1 MTNEVENVSNEFSVT
16 YKPSELKI
24 NNFAELKAKVQ
35 NFSDQYKDLVATD
48 ESLASAKSAKAE
60 LNKLIKAID
69 TERKRIKKEYN
80 EPYNDFKLNID
91 DLQTILKE
99 TIYPIGEQITN
110 IETRQRNER
119 ANKVR
124 KLINEMAPEYGIN
137 PDTIEIEHEWAN
149 KTMSQIK
156 LIRTLKDGFTALKHQ
171 QESLELNK
179 KLVDEHCKAKGID
192 SSGWLSQI
200 DRDTDV
206 KQLLASIDKA
216 AEDKAR
222 KEQQEKNEQESKDA
236 IRKSQQTKV
245 EDKTV
250 DEETGE
256 IVEDDD
262 QPIDDDE
269 PNKPD
274 SYSMTFEVTGEL
286 PILKELYKFID
297 SKNLK
302 FSVVKDPSKVSD

>member
-1 MTNEVENVSNEFSVT
+1 MSNEVETVSNEFSVT

-48 ESLASAKSAKAE
+48 ESLAGAKSAKAE
-60 LNKLIKAID
+60 LNKLVKAID

-91 DLQTILKE
+91 DLQTILKQ
-99 TIYPIGEQITN
+99 TIDPISEQIAN
-110 IETRQRNER
+110 IETQQRNER

-124 KLINEMAPEYGIN
+124 ELINEMAPEYGIN
-137 PDTIEIEHEWAN
+137 PDTIEIEHEWTN
-149 KTMSQIK
+149 KTMSQTK

-179 KLVDEHCKAKGID
+179 KLVDEHCKTKGID

-200 DRDTDV
+200 DQDTDI
-206 KQLLASIDKA
+206 KQLLISIDRA
-216 AEDKAR
+216 VEDKAR
-222 KEQQEKNEQESKDA
+222 KEQQKKNEQEYEDA

-250 DEETGE
+250 DQETGE
-256 IVEDDD
+256 IVDEEEA
-262 QPIDDDE
+262 IDDDA
-269 PNKPD
+269 P
-274 SYSMTFEVTGEL
+274 SQWTMAFRVTGDFDKLKLLNDFIIKNNISNEMIE
-286 PILKELYKFID
+286 PLKELED
-297 SKNLK
+297 
-302 FSVVKDPSKVSD
+302 

>member
-1 MTNEVENVSNEFSVT
+1 MSNEVETVSNEFSVT

-24 NNFAELKAKVQ
+24 NNFAELKATVQ

-48 ESLASAKSAKAE
+48 ESLAGAKSAKAE
-60 LNKLIKAID
+60 LNKLVKAID

-91 DLQTILKE
+91 DLQTILKQ
-99 TIYPIGEQITN
+99 TIDPISEQIAN
-110 IETRQRNER
+110 IETQQRNER

-124 KLINEMAPEYGIN
+124 ELINEMAPEYGIN
-137 PDTIEIEHEWAN
+137 PDTIEIEHEWTN
-149 KTMSQIK
+149 KTMSQTK

-179 KLVDEHCKAKGID
+179 KLVDEHCKTKGID

-200 DRDTDV
+200 DQDTDI
-206 KQLLASIDKA
+206 KQLLISIDRA
-216 AEDKAR
+216 VEDKAR
-222 KEQQEKNEQESKDA
+222 KEQQKKNEQEYEDA

-250 DEETGE
+250 DQETGE
-256 IVEDDD
+256 IVDEEEA
-262 QPIDDDE
+262 IDDDA
-269 PNKPD
+269 P
-274 SYSMTFEVTGEL
+274 SQWTMAFRVTGDFDKLKLLNDFIIKNNISNEMIE
-286 PILKELYKFID
+286 PLKELED
-297 SKNLK
+297 
-302 FSVVKDPSKVSD
+302 

>member
-1 MTNEVENVSNEFSVT
+1 MSNEVETVSNEFSVT

-35 NFSDQYKDLVATD
+35 NFSNQYKDLVATD
-48 ESLASAKSAKAE
+48 ESLAGAKSAKAE
-60 LNKLIKAID
+60 LNKLVKAID

-91 DLQTILKE
+91 DLQTILKQ
-99 TIYPIGEQITN
+99 TIDPISEQIAN
-110 IETRQRNER
+110 IETQQRNER

-124 KLINEMAPEYGIN
+124 ELINEMAPEYGIN
-137 PDTIEIEHEWAN
+137 PDTIEIEHEWTN
-149 KTMSQIK
+149 KTMSQTK

-179 KLVDEHCKAKGID
+179 KLVDEHCKTKGID

-200 DRDTDV
+200 DQDTDI
-206 KQLLASIDKA
+206 KQLLISIDRA
-216 AEDKAR
+216 VEDKAR
-222 KEQQEKNEQESKDA
+222 KEQQKKNEQEYEDA

-250 DEETGE
+250 DQETGE
-256 IVEDDD
+256 IVDEEEA
-262 QPIDDDE
+262 IDDDA
-269 PNKPD
+269 P
-274 SYSMTFEVTGEL
+274 SQWTMAFRVTGDFDKLKLLNDFIIKNNISNEMIE
-286 PILKELYKFID
+286 PLKELED
-297 SKNLK
+297 
-302 FSVVKDPSKVSD
+302 

>member
-1 MTNEVENVSNEFSVT
+1 MSNEVETVSNEFSVT

-35 NFSDQYKDLVATD
+35 NFSNQYKDLVATD
-48 ESLASAKSAKAE
+48 ESLAGAKSAKAE
-60 LNKLIKAID
+60 LNKLVKAID

-91 DLQTILKE
+91 DLQTILKQ
-99 TIYPIGEQITN
+99 TIGPISEQIAN
-110 IETRQRNER
+110 IETQQRNER

-124 KLINEMAPEYGIN
+124 ELINEMAPEYGIN
-137 PDTIEIEHEWAN
+137 PDTIEIEHEWTN
-149 KTMSQIK
+149 KTMSQTK

-179 KLVDEHCKAKGID
+179 KLVDEHCKTKGID

-200 DRDTDV
+200 DQDTDI
-206 KQLLASIDKA
+206 KQLLISIDRA
-216 AEDKAR
+216 VEDKAR
-222 KEQQEKNEQESKDA
+222 KEQQKKNEQEYEDA

-250 DEETGE
+250 DQETGE
-256 IVEDDD
+256 IVDEEEA
-262 QPIDDDE
+262 IDDDA
-269 PNKPD
+269 P
-274 SYSMTFEVTGEL
+274 SQWTMAFRVTGDFDKLKLLNDFIIKNNISNEMIE
-286 PILKELYKFID
+286 PLKELED
-297 SKNLK
+297 
-302 FSVVKDPSKVSD
+302 

>member
-1 MTNEVENVSNEFSVT
+1 MSNEVETVSNEFSVT

-48 ESLASAKSAKAE
+48 ESLAGAKSAKAE
-60 LNKLIKAID
+60 LNKLVKAID

-91 DLQTILKE
+91 DLQTILKK
-99 TIYPIGEQITN
+99 TIDPISEQITN
-110 IETRQRNER
+110 IETQQRNER

-124 KLINEMAPEYGIN
+124 ELINEMAPEYGIN
-137 PDTIEIEHEWAN
+137 PDTIEIEHEWTN
-149 KTMSQIK
+149 KTMSQTK

-179 KLVDEHCKAKGID
+179 KLVDEHCKTKGID

-200 DRDTDV
+200 DQDTDI
-206 KQLLASIDKA
+206 KQLLISIDRA
-216 AEDKAR
+216 VEDKAR
-222 KEQQEKNEQESKDA
+222 KEQQKKNEQEYEDA

-250 DEETGE
+250 DQETGE
-256 IVEDDD
+256 IVDEEEA
-262 QPIDDDE
+262 IDDDA
-269 PNKPD
+269 P
-274 SYSMTFEVTGEL
+274 SQWTMAFRVTGDFDKLKLLNDFIIKNNISNEMIE
-286 PILKELYKFID
+286 PLKELED
-297 SKNLK
+297 
-302 FSVVKDPSKVSD
+302 

>member
-1 MTNEVENVSNEFSVT
+1 MSNEVETVSNEFSVT

-24 NNFAELKAKVQ
+24 NNFDELKAKVQ

-48 ESLASAKSAKAE
+48 ESLAGAKSAKAE
-60 LNKLIKAID
+60 LNKLVKAID

-91 DLQTILKE
+91 DLQTILKK
-99 TIYPIGEQITN
+99 TIDPISEQITN
-110 IETRQRNER
+110 IETQQRNER

-124 KLINEMAPEYGIN
+124 ELINEMAPEYGIN
-137 PDTIEIEHEWAN
+137 PDTIEIEHEWTN
-149 KTMSQIK
+149 KTMSQTK

-179 KLVDEHCKAKGID
+179 KLVDEHCKTKGID

-200 DRDTDV
+200 DQDTDI
-206 KQLLASIDKA
+206 KQLLISIDRA
-216 AEDKAR
+216 VEDKAR
-222 KEQQEKNEQESKDA
+222 KEQQKKNEQEYEDA

-250 DEETGE
+250 DQETGE
-256 IVEDDD
+256 IVDEEEA
-262 QPIDDDE
+262 IDDDA
-269 PNKPD
+269 P
-274 SYSMTFEVTGEL
+274 SQWTMAFRVTGDFDKLKLLNDFIIKNNISNEMIE
-286 PILKELYKFID
+286 PLKELED
-297 SKNLK
+297 
-302 FSVVKDPSKVSD
+302 

>member
-1 MTNEVENVSNEFSVT
+1 MSNEVETVSNEFSVT

-48 ESLASAKSAKAE
+48 ESLADAKSAKAE
-60 LNKLIKAID
+60 LNKLVKAID

-91 DLQTILKE
+91 DLQTILKQ
-99 TIYPIGEQITN
+99 TIGPISEQIAN
-110 IETRQRNER
+110 IETQQRNER

-124 KLINEMAPEYGIN
+124 ELINEMAPEYGIN
-137 PDTIEIEHEWAN
+137 PDTIEIEHEWTN
-149 KTMSQIK
+149 KTMSQTK

-179 KLVDEHCKAKGID
+179 KLVDEHCKTKGID

-200 DRDTDV
+200 DQDTDI
-206 KQLLASIDKA
+206 KQLLISIDRA
-216 AEDKAR
+216 VEDKAR
-222 KEQQEKNEQESKDA
+222 KEQQKKNEQEYEDA

-250 DEETGE
+250 DQETGE
-256 IVEDDD
+256 IVDEEEA
-262 QPIDDDE
+262 IDDDA
-269 PNKPD
+269 P
-274 SYSMTFEVTGEL
+274 SQWTMAFRVTGDFDKLKLLNDFIIKNNISNEMIE
-286 PILKELYKFID
+286 PLKELED
-297 SKNLK
+297 
-302 FSVVKDPSKVSD
+302 

>member
-1 MTNEVENVSNEFSVT
+1 MSNEVETVSNEFSVT

-48 ESLASAKSAKAE
+48 ESLAGAKSAKAE
-60 LNKLIKAID
+60 LNKLVKAID

-80 EPYNDFKLNID
+80 KPYNDFKLNID
-91 DLQTILKE
+91 DLQTILKQ
-99 TIYPIGEQITN
+99 TIDPISEQIAN
-110 IETRQRNER
+110 IETQQRNER

-124 KLINEMAPEYGIN
+124 ELINEMAPEYGIN
-137 PDTIEIEHEWAN
+137 PDTIEIEHEWTN
-149 KTMSQIK
+149 KTMSQTK

-179 KLVDEHCKAKGID
+179 KLVDEHCKTKGID

-200 DRDTDV
+200 DQDTDI
-206 KQLLASIDKA
+206 KQLLISIDRA
-216 AEDKAR
+216 VEDKAR
-222 KEQQEKNEQESKDA
+222 KEQQKKNEQEYEDA

-250 DEETGE
+250 DQETGE
-256 IVEDDD
+256 IVDEEEA
-262 QPIDDDE
+262 IDDDA
-269 PNKPD
+269 P
-274 SYSMTFEVTGEL
+274 SQWTMAFRVTGDFDKLKLLNDFIIKNNISNEMIE
-286 PILKELYKFID
+286 PLKELED
-297 SKNLK
+297 
-302 FSVVKDPSKVSD
+302 

>member
-1 MTNEVENVSNEFSVT
+1 MSNEVETVSNEFSVT

-48 ESLASAKSAKAE
+48 ESLAGAKSAKAE
-60 LNKLIKAID
+60 LNKLVKAID

-91 DLQTILKE
+91 DLQTILKQ
-99 TIYPIGEQITN
+99 TIGPISEQIAN
-110 IETRQRNER
+110 IETQQRNER

-124 KLINEMAPEYGIN
+124 ELINEMAPEYGIN
-137 PDTIEIEHEWAN
+137 PDTIGIEHEWTN
-149 KTMSQIK
+149 KTMSQTK

-179 KLVDEHCKAKGID
+179 KLVDEHCKTKGID

-200 DRDTDV
+200 DQDTDI
-206 KQLLASIDKA
+206 KQLLISIDRA
-216 AEDKAR
+216 VEDKAR
-222 KEQQEKNEQESKDA
+222 KEQQKKNEQEYEDA

-250 DEETGE
+250 DQETGE
-256 IVEDDD
+256 IVDEEEA
-262 QPIDDDE
+262 IDDDA
-269 PNKPD
+269 P
-274 SYSMTFEVTGEL
+274 SQWTMAFRVTGDFDKLKLLNDFIIKNNISNEMIE
-286 PILKELYKFID
+286 PLKELED
-297 SKNLK
+297 
-302 FSVVKDPSKVSD
+302 

>member
-1 MTNEVENVSNEFSVT
+1 MSNEVETVSNEFSVT

-48 ESLASAKSAKAE
+48 ESLAGAKSAKAE
-60 LNKLIKAID
+60 LNKLVKAID

-91 DLQTILKE
+91 DLQTILKQ
-99 TIYPIGEQITN
+99 TIGPISEQIAN
-110 IETRQRNER
+110 IETQQRNER

-124 KLINEMAPEYGIN
+124 ELINEMAPEYGIN
-137 PDTIEIEHEWAN
+137 PDTIEIEHEWTN
-149 KTMSQIK
+149 KTMSQTK

-179 KLVDEHCKAKGID
+179 KLVDEHCKTKGID

-200 DRDTDV
+200 DQDTDI
-206 KQLLASIDKA
+206 KQLLISIDRA
-216 AEDKAR
+216 VEDKAR
-222 KEQQEKNEQESKDA
+222 KEQQKKNEQEYEDA

-250 DEETGE
+250 DQETGE
-256 IVEDDD
+256 IVDEEEA
-262 QPIDDDE
+262 IDDDV
-269 PNKPD
+269 P
-274 SYSMTFEVTGEL
+274 SQWTMAFRVTGDFDKLKLLNDFIIKNNISNEMIE
-286 PILKELYKFID
+286 PLKELED
-297 SKNLK
+297 
-302 FSVVKDPSKVSD
+302 

>member
-1 MTNEVENVSNEFSVT
+1 MSNEVETVSNEFSVT

-48 ESLASAKSAKAE
+48 ESLAGAKSAKAE
-60 LNKLIKAID
+60 LNKLVKAID

-91 DLQTILKE
+91 DLQTILKQ
-99 TIYPIGEQITN
+99 TIGPISEQIAN
-110 IETRQRNER
+110 IETQQRNER

-124 KLINEMAPEYGIN
+124 ELINEMAPEYGIN
-137 PDTIEIEHEWAN
+137 PDTIEIEHEWTN
-149 KTMSQIK
+149 KTMSQTK

-179 KLVDEHCKAKGID
+179 KLVDEHCKTKGID

-200 DRDTDV
+200 DQDTDI
-206 KQLLASIDKA
+206 KQLLISIDRA
-216 AEDKAR
+216 VEDKAR
-222 KEQQEKNEQESKDA
+222 KEQQKKNEQEYEDA

-245 EDKTV
+245 EDKTI
-250 DEETGE
+250 DQETGE
-256 IVEDDD
+256 IVDEEEA
-262 QPIDDDE
+262 IDDDA
-269 PNKPD
+269 P
-274 SYSMTFEVTGEL
+274 SQWTMAFRVTGDFDKLKLLNDFIIKNNISNEMIE
-286 PILKELYKFID
+286 PLKELED
-297 SKNLK
+297 
-302 FSVVKDPSKVSD
+302 